1 MFWTPLAQEIEV
13 IAGSAPISVLRN
25 HPLVS
30 FRHVI
35 WKKSFGHPS
44 QKKIPR
50 STPCYRESASE
61 KAPQYTL
68 SGAQV
73 TGMYPPSNTGSTL
86 LIFDV
91 HISDECTY
99 KSNMT

>member
-1 MFWTPLAQEIEV
+1 MCWTPFTQEIKV

-44 QKKIPR
+44 QKKIKFQDPPPAIVSQR
-50 STPCYRESASE
+50 QRKLHNTRCLV
-61 KAPQYTL
+61 L
-68 SGAQV
+68 S
-73 TGMYPPSNTGSTL
+73 
-86 LIFDV
+86 
-91 HISDECTY
+91 
-99 KSNMT
+99 

>member
-1 MFWTPLAQEIEV
+1 MFWTPLAQEIKV

-35 WKKSFGHPS
+35 WEKKFWTPLT
-44 QKKIPR
+44 KENKI
-50 STPCYRESASE
+50 SKIRESASE

-68 SGAQV
+68 SGAQL
-73 TGMYPPSNTGSTL
+73 TGIYPLSNAGSPL

-91 HISDECTY
+91 HVTSI
-99 KSNMT
+99 

>member
-1 MFWTPLAQEIEV
+1 MFWTPLAQEIKV

-44 QKKIPR
+44 QKKIKFPR
-50 STPCYRESASE
+50 STPCDRESASE

-73 TGMYPPSNTGSTL
+73 TGIYTLSYAGSPL

-91 HISDECTY
+91 HVTSI
-99 KSNMT
+99 

>member
-1 MFWTPLAQEIEV
+1 MTLLTQEIKV
-13 IAGSAPISVLRN
+13 IVGSAPISVLRN

-30 FRHVI
+30 FRHVV

-44 QKKIPR
+44 QKKIKFPR
-50 STPCYRESASE
+50 STPCVRESASE

-68 SGAQV
+68 SGAQL
-73 TGMYPPSNTGSTL
+73 TGIYPQSNAGSTL

-91 HISDECTY
+91 HVTSI
-99 KSNMT
+99 